1 MSATHRRRGGYL
13 PVVLLAAVF
22 VLVPRTG
29 AAMRGMG
36 GGGHAPFALGGAGTF
51 GSTFARGAFTSN
63 GVGGGHRFGHRRHGD
78 RGFSPFA
85 YGGFPYYDYGYDP
98 YYADRPAS
106 SSERPRGY
114 QHSGYCDVSG
124 KYPQDCVWKDGP

>member
-1 MSATHRRRGGYL
+1 
-13 PVVLLAAVF
+13 
-22 VLVPRTG
+22 
-29 AAMRGMG
+29 MRGMG
-36 GGGHAPFALGGAGTF
+36 GQSPPFALGGAGTF
-51 GSTFARGAFTSN
+51 GSTFARGAFTSR
-63 GVGGGHRFGHRRHGD
+63 GIAPRFGGHRFAHRRHGN
-78 RGFSPFA
+78 RGFSYA

-106 SSERPRGY
+106 SSEGEAPRRY